1 MSDPEPT
8 PSSAPPDAPSGGD
21 AIVVEGLEQ
30 RYGEVRALQGVSFRV
45 PRGQICGYLGPNG
58 AGKSTTIKA
67 IAGILRPTAGRVLL
81 AGHDVAEAPLDAK
94 RALGY
99 VPESGALY
107 SLLSAREHLALV
119 ADLYELEPERA
130 AEQVERL
137 LALFELE
144 PHADR
149 RIDTLSKGQRQ
160 KVAIA
165 CALLHDP
172 EVVLLDE
179 PLDGLDANAARTL
192 KDIVTGLAER
202 GRAVLYCSHVLDV
215 VERLCDRAIILDG
228 GRIVADAPTAELLA
242 AQRDGEAGATLEGV
256 FHRLTRV
263 EAGTDLAAAFLAS
276 VAPRGA
282 AAAGGATGGGKK
294 GKKGKRR

>member
-1 MSDPEPT
+1 
-8 PSSAPPDAPSGGD
+8 
-21 AIVVEGLEQ
+21 
-30 RYGEVRALQGVSFRV
+30 FRV

-119 ADLYELEPERA
+119 ADLYELEPDRA

-137 LALFELE
+137 LALFELGS
-144 PHADR
+144 HADR

-165 CALLHDP
+165 CA
-172 EVVLLDE
+172 
-179 PLDGLDANAARTL
+179 
-192 KDIVTGLAER
+192 
-202 GRAVLYCSHVLDV
+202 
-215 VERLCDRAIILDG
+215 
-228 GRIVADAPTAELLA
+228 
-242 AQRDGEAGATLEGV
+242 
-256 FHRLTRV
+256 
-263 EAGTDLAAAFLAS
+263 
-276 VAPRGA
+276 
-282 AAAGGATGGGKK
+282 
-294 GKKGKRR
+294 